1 MPVDDCRRL
10 KGGFMRNLACSVIVS
25 LFLAFSGTALALAND
40 KDKDNDNEIDGKAI
54 FEKICALCHGPEG
67 EGRPMMGPPL
77 NEKKFQ
83 EAHDDEYMR
92 DIIKNGRPIKEK
104 EFKEILIT
112 MPPQDLTDT
121 EIDAVIKHLRGL
133 VKEE

>member
-1 MPVDDCRRL
+1 MWY
-10 KGGFMRNLACSVIVS
+10 LACSVIVS

-40 KDKDNDNEIDGKAI
+40 KDNDNEVDGKAI
-54 FEKICALCHGPEG
+54 FGLICALCHGPVG
-67 EGRPMMGPPL
+67 EGKPMMAPPL

-83 EAHDDEYMR
+83 EEHDDEYMA
-92 DIIKNGRPIKEK
+92 DIIKNGRPIEEK

-121 EIDAVIKHLRGL
+121 EIEAVIKHVRDL
-133 VKEE
+133 VEEEE